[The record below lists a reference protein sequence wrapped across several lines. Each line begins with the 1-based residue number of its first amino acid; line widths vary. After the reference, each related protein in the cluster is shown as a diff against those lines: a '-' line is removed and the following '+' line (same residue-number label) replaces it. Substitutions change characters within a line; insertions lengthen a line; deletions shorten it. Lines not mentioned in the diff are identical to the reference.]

1 MNERIKQLAE
11 QAYEQKPLMVL
22 NPETFEIEHKI
33 GNGGVAMYN
42 RVFNQEKF
50 AELIVAECLRQ
61 VEEQYKPVLEDE
73 IMMKDTHWDGYVQCG
88 VDSYV
93 AIREHFFG
101 VDQ

>member
-1 MNERIKQLAE
+1 MNERIRELAE

-50 AELIVAECLRQ
+50 AELIVRECASSLWTEECHTSDLALEEFERNSAKIKQ
-61 VEEQYKPVLEDE
+61 HFGVEE
-73 IMMKDTHWDGYVQCG
+73 
-88 VDSYV
+88 
-93 AIREHFFG
+93 
-101 VDQ
+101 